1 MTKTKKIVF
10 LTILFLIAVT
20 AVFIPAA
27 AVDTPYAATYLSGAV
42 TVENTDG
49 GYIYSDEKGN
59 TFSASSLQEIAN
71 SVSANS
77 TVFFKNVTSVS
88 GVTFSVSS
96 VGIQGEIG
104 FTLSDGYGITLAD
117 GCHATFGNAIIRSD
131 KGGVAVGKNAR
142 FVFSGG
148 EIVCNN
154 DTDKSFSALKVS
166 GYAEINDGIIE
177 YKGDSFGYGISVT
190 DGSARLTINETN
202 AVKIT
207 GSDALC
213 VMTGSATINGGTFD
227 ATKSP
232 LSERSSVDV
241 YNDST
246 TEINGGIFNYPVRH
260 KGSVKTT
267 LNVSSS
273 VSVTVIVS
281 AAGNNSFSVGN
292 TVVRSSDKKSTAFTV
307 DNGTVAIGKDKDTIS
322 GYRVT
327 GFVADGVPYDN
338 KFSFSVSDGYS
349 EVVPATSDEY
359 YVTLVSEDNLFSFF
373 TAKYNSVVTLSSLP
387 TPTKKGY
394 DFLCWAERDGDFLV
408 DDDITLTAKF
418 TLSAPEIR
426 LSDIEFDYDGVTR
439 TLSPEVSHPLSTE
452 FTYRWERLS
461 DGIKSTDLAYSVTAV
476 ADSGTYVFSATV
488 SADGFTAERTVQIS
502 VKINRSVAPD
512 RPHTPF
518 TVTLVSEDNL
528 FSFFT
533 AKYNS
538 VVTLSSL
545 PTPTKKGYDF
555 LCWAERDGDF
565 LVDDDITLTAKFTL
579 SAPEIRLSDIEF
591 DYDGVTRT
599 LSPEVSHPLSTEFTY
614 RWERLSD
621 GIKSTDLA
629 YSVTAVADSGTY
641 VFSATVSADGFTAER
656 TVQISVKINRSV
668 APDRP
673 HTPFTGVYDPQK
685 TLSSYALE
693 GGYRWKNPTDIPVV
707 STISYAAYYNPDGN
721 NYSDRELTIDINLD
735 KATETNVPV
744 HKKLTGVYDAQKT
757 LADYELQKNFYFS
770 DETIVPTVKA
780 TEYDAYYNRDRENY
794 YDYNLKISLTLT
806 KGTYD
811 DTVILAKTTF
821 PYGKFKSLAEL
832 QNYMAAD
839 KVYDGYRLNYTKFL
853 LDTTSLAA
861 GENLL
866 DCVYNLD
873 SDNYENKYFS
883 WTVVVTKATYSP
895 AEVAAVPTITGVYG
909 EKTLADYELPAD
921 YFWVDETITPTVNVT
936 EYSAYYNSSPDN
948 YENFYLTVTI
958 ILEKAF
964 YNLSDITLP
973 NLAPVVYAPSKTLA
987 EIILPENFSWVTPT
1001 AVPTVNVSSY
1011 KAIFCVDPTNYMP
1024 TEVNVPLTVNKA
1036 ACPTVTF
1043 NDATVTY
1050 DGETHGVY
1058 AENVLYPLTV
1068 TGYLNNEKVNAG
1080 RYAAIAFISQSDK
1093 ENYTLTD
1100 EQITAYLTIKKAPSV
1115 ITVTEKIYLLKGN
1128 DLTVSGGVNNAEQSL
1143 IVPLFDSS
1151 VAGEYSVVI
1160 KTSESANYLAGE
1172 AAIKVIVNDRDL
1184 VAGSFSYP
1192 DNYDGTYFYGI
1203 IGDYDTGI
1211 PAGSEAVL
1219 TRKQLSKTKS
1229 ELYLFV
1235 NGAEQGKTLRVKLLL
1250 PDDMRNGKLT
1260 LSDDSGTIDYK
1271 TEDAVYLTFEIKN
1284 GSSVTIDFASEK
1296 DFVWW
1301 WIPVAIGV
1309 IIIAAAILSLLIMK
1323 GKIRLPAKKKEKTNA
1338 LRSNDES
1345 NENQTK

>member
-20 AVFIPAA
+20 AVFIPVV
-27 AVDTPYAATYLSGAV
+27 AVDTTYAANYLSGAV

-59 TFSASSLQEIAN
+59 KFSASSLQEIAD
-71 SVSANS
+71 SVTANS
-77 TVFFKNVTSVS
+77 TVFFKNVTSNC

-104 FTLSDGYGITLAD
+104 FTLSDGYAVTLAD

-131 KGGVAVGKNAR
+131 KGGIAVDKNAR

-154 DTDKSFSALKVS
+154 DTDKSFSSLKVS
-166 GYAEINDGIIE
+166 GYAEINDGTVE
-177 YKGDSFGYGISVT
+177 YKGESFGYGISVT
-190 DGSARLTINETN
+190 DGSARLIINETN

-213 VMTGSATINGGTFD
+213 VMTGTAIINGGTFD
-227 ATKSP
+227 ATKAP
-232 LSERSSVDV
+232 LSERSSVEI

-246 TEINGGIFNYPVRH
+246 TEINGGVFNYPVRH
-260 KGSVKTT
+260 KGSAKTT
-267 LNVSSS
+267 LNISSS
-273 VSVTVIVS
+273 ATVAVIVS
-281 AAGNNSFSVGN
+281 AAESNFFSVGN

-307 DNGTVAIGKDKDTIS
+307 DNGNIAVGKDKDPVS

-327 GFVADGVPYDN
+327 GYVADGATYDN
-338 KFSFSVSDGYS
+338 KFSFSVTDGYS

-359 YVTLVSEDNLFSFF
+359 YITLVSEDNLFSSF

-394 DFLCWAERDGDFLV
+394 DFSGWAERDGDFLV

-426 LSDIEFDYDGVTR
+426 LSDIEFDYDGVAR

-461 DGIKSTDLAYSVTAV
+461 DGIKSTDLTYSVTAV

-488 SADGFTAERTVQIS
+488 SADGLTAERTVQI
-502 VKINRSVAPD
+502 A
-512 RPHTPF
+512 
-518 TVTLVSEDNL
+518 
-528 FSFFT
+528 
-533 AKYNS
+533 
-538 VVTLSSL
+538 
-545 PTPTKKGYDF
+545 
-555 LCWAERDGDF
+555 
-565 LVDDDITLTAKFTL
+565 
-579 SAPEIRLSDIEF
+579 
-591 DYDGVTRT
+591 
-599 LSPEVSHPLSTEFTY
+599 
-614 RWERLSD
+614 
-621 GIKSTDLA
+621 
-629 YSVTAVADSGTY
+629 
-641 VFSATVSADGFTAER
+641 
-656 TVQISVKINRSV
+656 VKINRSV

-685 TLSSYALE
+685 TLSFYALE
-693 GGYRWKNPTDIPVV
+693 DGYRWKNPTAIPDVP
-707 STISYAAYYNPDGN
+707 TISYAAYYNPDRN
-721 NYSDRELTIDINLD
+721 NYSDREITIDVNLD
-735 KATETNVPV
+735 KATVSNAPV
-744 HKKLTGVYDAQKT
+744 HKSLTGVYNPQKT
-757 LADYELQKNFYFS
+757 LADYELQKDFYFV
-770 DETIVPTVKA
+770 DETIVPTVKV
-780 TEYDAYYNRDRENY
+780 TSYDAYYNRDRENY
-794 YDYNLKISLTLT
+794 YDYNLKITLTLT

-811 DTVILAKTTF
+811 NTVILEKATF

-832 QNYMAAD
+832 QNYMATD

-853 LDTTSLAA
+853 LDTTSLTA

-866 DCVYNLD
+866 NCVYNLD
-873 SDNYENKYFS
+873 TDNYENKYFS

-895 AEVAAVPTITGVYG
+895 AEVAVVPTITGVYDG
-909 EKTLADYELPAD
+909 KTLVDYELPD
-921 YFWVDETITPTVNVT
+921 GYFWADETITPTVNVT
-936 EYSAYYNSSPDN
+936 EYSAYYNSNPDD

-973 NLAPVVYAPSKTLA
+973 NLAPVVYDPSKTLA
-987 EIILPENFSWVTPT
+987 ETILPENFSWVTPT
-1001 AVPTVNVSSY
+1001 VTPTVPVSSY
-1011 KAIFCVDPTNYMP
+1011 KAVFCVDPTNYMP

-1036 ACPTVTF
+1036 TCPTVTF

-1115 ITVTEKIYLLKGN
+1115 ITVPEKIYLLKGN

-1143 IVPLFDSS
+1143 IIPRFDSS
-1151 VAGEYSVVI
+1151 VAGEYSVII

-1172 AAIKVIVNDRDL
+1172 KTVTVIVNDRDL

-1192 DNYDGTYFYGI
+1192 DDYDGTYFYGI
-1203 IGDYDTGI
+1203 IGDYDVGI

-1219 TRKQLSKTKS
+1219 SRKKLSKTKS

-1250 PDDMRNGKLT
+1250 PEDMRNGKIT
-1260 LSDDSGTIDYK
+1260 LSDENGTIDYE
-1271 TEDAVYLTFEIKN
+1271 TEDAVYVTFEIRN

-1301 WIPVAIGV
+1301 WIPVVIGV
-1309 IIIAAAILSLLIMK
+1309 IIIAAAILSILIMK
-1323 GKIRLPAKKKEKTNA
+1323 GKIRLPSKKKKKTNA

-1345 NENQTK
+1345 NENQTE

>member
-20 AVFIPAA
+20 AVFIPAV
-27 AVDTPYAATYLSGAV
+27 AVDTPYAATFVSGAV

-49 GYIYSDEKGN
+49 GYIYFDEKGN
-59 TFSASSLQEIAN
+59 NFSASSLQEIAN
-71 SVSANS
+71 SIAPNS
-77 TVFFKNVTSVS
+77 TVFFKNVTSDR

-96 VGIQGEIG
+96 VGIQGKIG

-131 KGGVAVGKNAR
+131 KGGIAVDKNAR
-142 FVFSGG
+142 FTFSGG

-154 DTDKSFSALKVS
+154 DTEKSFSALKVS

-177 YKGDSFGYGISVT
+177 YKGESFGYGISVT
-190 DGSARLTINETN
+190 DGSARLVINETN

-213 VMTGSATINGGTFD
+213 VMTGTATVNGGTFD
-227 ATKSP
+227 ATKLP
-232 LSERSSVDV
+232 LSERSSVEI

-246 TEINGGIFNYPVRH
+246 TEINGGVFNYPVRH
-260 KGSVKTT
+260 KGSVKTF
-267 LNVSSS
+267 LNISSAAS
-273 VSVTVIVS
+273 AMVIVS
-281 AAGNNSFSVGN
+281 AANNNSFSVGN
-292 TVVRSSDKKSTAFTV
+292 TVVRSSDKKSTVFTV
-307 DNGTVAIGKDKDTIS
+307 DNGTISIGKDKDPVS

-327 GFVADGVPYDN
+327 GFVADGIAYDN

-359 YVTLVSEDNLFSFF
+359 YITLVSEDNLFSFL
-373 TAKYNSVVTLSSLP
+373 TAKYNSIVTLSSLP
-387 TPTKKGY
+387 APTKKGY
-394 DFLCWAERDGDFLV
+394 DFLGWAERDGDFLV

-426 LSDIEFDYDGVTR
+426 LSDIEFDYDGVAR
-439 TLSPEVSHPLSTE
+439 TLLPEVSHPLSAE

-461 DGIKSTDLAYSVTAV
+461 DGIKSTDLTYSVTAV
-476 ADSGTYVFSATV
+476 ADSGIYVFSATV
-488 SADGFTAERTVQIS
+488 SADGLTAEKTVQIS

-512 RPHTPF
+512 RPH
-518 TVTLVSEDNL
+518 
-528 FSFFT
+528 
-533 AKYNS
+533 A
-538 VVTLSSL
+538 
-545 PTPTKKGYDF
+545 
-555 LCWAERDGDF
+555 
-565 LVDDDITLTAKFTL
+565 
-579 SAPEIRLSDIEF
+579 
-591 DYDGVTRT
+591 
-599 LSPEVSHPLSTEFTY
+599 
-614 RWERLSD
+614 
-621 GIKSTDLA
+621 
-629 YSVTAVADSGTY
+629 
-641 VFSATVSADGFTAER
+641 
-656 TVQISVKINRSV
+656 
-668 APDRP
+668 
-673 HTPFTGVYDPQK
+673 PFTGVYDPQK

-693 GGYRWKNPTDIPVV
+693 NDYRWKNPADIPVV
-707 STISYAAYYNPDGN
+707 HTHSYAAYYNPDGN

-744 HKKLTGVYDAQKT
+744 HKKLTGKYDSQKT

-770 DETIVPTVKA
+770 DETIVPTVKV

-794 YDYNLKISLTLT
+794 YDYNLKISLTLA

-811 DTVILAKTTF
+811 DTVMLAKTTF

-832 QNYMAAD
+832 QTYMAAD

-853 LDTTSLAA
+853 LDTTSLTA

-866 DCVYNLD
+866 ACVYNAD

-909 EKTLADYELPAD
+909 GKTLADYELPAD
-921 YFWVDETITPTVNVT
+921 YFWVDITITPTVNVT

-958 ILEKAF
+958 ILEKAV

-973 NLAPVVYAPSKTLA
+973 DLDPVVYDPSKTLA
-987 EIILPENFSWVTPT
+987 DIILPENFSWVTP
-1001 AVPTVNVSSY
+1001 AVTPTVPVSSY
-1011 KAIFCVDPTNYMP
+1011 EAVFCTDPTNYLP
-1024 TEVNVPLTVNKA
+1024 TATNILLAVNKA
-1036 ACPTVTF
+1036 ACPTVVF
-1043 NDATVTY
+1043 NDVTVTY
-1050 DGETHGVY
+1050 DGKTHGVY

-1093 ENYTLTD
+1093 ENYTLAD
-1100 EQITAYLTIKKAPSV
+1100 EQIAAYLTIKKAPSV
-1115 ITVTEKIYLLKGN
+1115 ITVPEKIYLLKGN
-1128 DLTVSGGVNNAEQSL
+1128 DLTVTGSVNNAEQSL
-1143 IVPLFDSS
+1143 IIPRFDSS
-1151 VAGEYSVVI
+1151 VAGEYSVII

-1172 AAIKVIVNDRDL
+1172 KAIAVTVNERDL
-1184 VAGSFSYP
+1184 VSGSFSYP
-1192 DNYDGTYFYGI
+1192 NDYDGTYFYGI
-1203 IGDYDTGI
+1203 IGDYDVGI

-1219 TRKQLSKTKS
+1219 SRKKLSKTKS
-1229 ELYLFV
+1229 ELCLFV

-1250 PDDMRNGKLT
+1250 PDDMRNGKIT
-1260 LSDDSGTIDYK
+1260 LSDENGTIDYE
-1271 TEDAVYLTFEIKN
+1271 TEDAVYVTFEIKN
-1284 GSSVTIDFASEK
+1284 GSSVTIDFVGEK

-1301 WIPVAIGV
+1301 WIPVVIGV
-1309 IIIAAAILSLLIMK
+1309 IIIAAAILSILIMK
-1323 GKIRLPAKKKEKTNA
+1323 GKIRLPSKKKEKTNA

>member
-1 MTKTKKIVF
+1 MTNAKKIVF
-10 LTILFLIAVT
+10 LIILFLIAVT
-20 AVFIPAA
+20 AVVIPAV
-27 AVDTPYAATYLSGAV
+27 AVDTTYAATYVSGAI

-49 GYIYSDEKGN
+49 GYIYSDGKGN
-59 TFSASSLQEIAN
+59 SYSAVSLQEIAN
-71 SVSANS
+71 SVSSNS
-77 TVFFKNVTSVS
+77 TIFFKNVTSGS

-96 VGIQGEIG
+96 VGIQGEIS
-104 FTLSDGYGITLAD
+104 FTLSDGYGVTIAG
-117 GCHATFGNAIIRSD
+117 GCHASFGNATIRSD
-131 KGGVAVGKNAR
+131 KGGVAVNKDAR

-154 DTDKSFSALKVS
+154 DTKKSFSAIRVS
-166 GYAEINDGIIE
+166 GCAEINDGIIE

-260 KGSVKTT
+260 KGSVRTA
-267 LNVSSS
+267 LNISST

-281 AAGNNSFSVGN
+281 AAENNSFSVED
-292 TVVRSSDKKSTAFTV
+292 TVVRSSDKKSTSFTI
-307 DNGTVAIGKDKDTIS
+307 DKGTVAIGKDKDSVS
-322 GYRVT
+322 GYRAT
-327 GFVADGVPYDN
+327 GFVADGNIFDN
-338 KFSFSVSDGYS
+338 KFSFSLSDGYS
-349 EVVPATSDEY
+349 EVVPATSNVY
-359 YVTLVSEDNLFSFF
+359 YITLVSEDTLFSSFA
-373 TAKYNSVVTLSSLP
+373 AKYNSVISLSSLP
-387 TPTKKGY
+387 KPTKKGY
-394 DFLCWAERDGDFLV
+394 DFSGWAERDGDFLV

-418 TLSAPEIR
+418 TLSAPKIN
-426 LSDIEFDYDGVTR
+426 LSDIEFDYDGVSR

-452 FTYRWERLS
+452 FTYRWERLP
-461 DGIKSTDLAYSVTAV
+461 DGIKSTDLDYSVTAV

-488 SADGFTAERTVQIS
+488 SADGLTAEKTVQI
-502 VKINRSVAPD
+502 A
-512 RPHTPF
+512 
-518 TVTLVSEDNL
+518 
-528 FSFFT
+528 
-533 AKYNS
+533 
-538 VVTLSSL
+538 
-545 PTPTKKGYDF
+545 
-555 LCWAERDGDF
+555 
-565 LVDDDITLTAKFTL
+565 
-579 SAPEIRLSDIEF
+579 
-591 DYDGVTRT
+591 
-599 LSPEVSHPLSTEFTY
+599 
-614 RWERLSD
+614 
-621 GIKSTDLA
+621 
-629 YSVTAVADSGTY
+629 
-641 VFSATVSADGFTAER
+641 
-656 TVQISVKINRSV
+656 VKINRSV

-673 HTPFTGVYDPQK
+673 HTPFTGVYDRQK

-707 STISYAAYYNPDGN
+707 PIVSYAAYYNPDRN
-721 NYSDRELTIDINLD
+721 NYSDREITIDINLD
-735 KATETNVPV
+735 KATATYAPV
-744 HKKLTGVYDAQKT
+744 HKTLTGIYNPHKT
-757 LADYELQKNFYFS
+757 LADYELQKDFYFA
-770 DETIVPTVKA
+770 DETIVPVVKVTA
-780 TEYDAYYNRDRENY
+780 YDAYYNTDRDNY

-811 DTVILAKTTF
+811 DSVILEKATF

-832 QNYMAAD
+832 QNYMATET
-839 KVYDGYRLNYTKFL
+839 VYDGYRLNYTKFL
-853 LDTTSLAA
+853 LDTTSLTA
-861 GENLL
+861 GENSL
-866 DCVYNLD
+866 DCVYNVD

-883 WTVVVTKATYSP
+883 WTVAVTKATYSP
-895 AEVAAVPTITGVYG
+895 AEVAAVPTITGVYDG
-909 EKTLADYELPAD
+909 KTIADYALPNG
-921 YFWVDETITPTVNVT
+921 YFWTDETIIPTVNVT
-936 EYSAYYNSSPDN
+936 EYSAYYNSSLEN

-958 ILEKAF
+958 ILEKAV

-973 NLAPVVYAPSKTLA
+973 DLSPVVYDPSKTLA

-1001 AVPTVNVSSY
+1001 VTPTVPVSSY
-1011 KAIFCVDPTNYMP
+1011 EAVFCADEINFLPTV
-1024 TEVNVPLTVNKA
+1024 TNVPLTVNKA
-1036 ACPTVTF
+1036 ACPTVVF
-1043 NDATVTY
+1043 NDVTVTY

-1080 RYAAIAFISQSDK
+1080 YYAAMAFVSQADK
-1093 ENYTLTD
+1093 ENYVLAE

-1115 ITVTEKIYLLKGN
+1115 ITVPERIYLLKGN
-1128 DLTVSGGVNNAEQSL
+1128 DLTVTGGVNNAEQSL
-1143 IVPLFDSS
+1143 VIPRFDSS
-1151 VAGEYSVVI
+1151 AAGEYSVI
-1160 KTSESANYLAGE
+1160 IETSESANYLASE
-1172 AAIKVIVNDRDL
+1172 AVIKVIVNDRDL

-1271 TEDAVYLTFEIKN
+1271 TEDAVYVTFEIKN
-1284 GSSVTIDFASEK
+1284 GSSVLMNFEGEK

-1301 WIPVAIGV
+1301 WIPVVIGV
-1309 IIIAAAILSLLIMK
+1309 IIIAAAILSILVMK
-1323 GKIRLPAKKKEKTNA
+1323 GKIRLPSKKTSNNYT
-1338 LRSNDES
+1338 LRSSDES
-1345 NENQTK
+1345 TEN

>member
-359 YVTLVSEDNLFSFF
+359 Y
-373 TAKYNSVVTLSSLP
+373 
-387 TPTKKGY
+387 
-394 DFLCWAERDGDFLV
+394 
-408 DDDITLTAKF
+408 
-418 TLSAPEIR
+418 
-426 LSDIEFDYDGVTR
+426 
-439 TLSPEVSHPLSTE
+439 
-452 FTYRWERLS
+452 
-461 DGIKSTDLAYSVTAV
+461 
-476 ADSGTYVFSATV
+476 
-488 SADGFTAERTVQIS
+488 
-502 VKINRSVAPD
+502 
-512 RPHTPF
+512 
-518 TVTLVSEDNL
+518 VTLVSEDNL